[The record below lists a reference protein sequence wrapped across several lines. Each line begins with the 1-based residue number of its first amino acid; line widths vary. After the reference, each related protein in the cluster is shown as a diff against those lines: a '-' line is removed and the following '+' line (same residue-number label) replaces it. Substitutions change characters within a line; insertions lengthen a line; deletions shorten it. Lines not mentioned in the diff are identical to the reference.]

1 MVRRIA
7 VIGGGS
13 SGLTSIKC
21 CLDEGLDPVCFESSD
36 DIGGLWRFKE
46 TPEADRS
53 SLYRSL
59 VVNTS
64 KEMMCFSDFPM
75 PGHYPNYMH
84 HSTLLDYLRL
94 YAKHFN
100 LLKYIKF
107 QTTVLS
113 VRQSNDFSNTGQW
126 EVVTEDRDGHKETQ
140 VFDGVLVCS
149 RGLTSPV
156 KPLSAFP
163 GIDRFPGKCF
173 HSSDYKDPH
182 IFHGKKVVI
191 IGIGNSGGDIA
202 VEISRVAEKTFL
214 SMRTGAWVLSR
225 LSTGG
230 LPLDF
235 NKNTRLNALLLE
247 VLPHALLNWAVERHY
262 NQKYNHRLYGLQP
275 SHRIL
280 SQNFV
285 INDELPGRILQGA
298 LQVKPNVRE
307 FRGSTVVFVNETI
320 EEGID
325 AVVFCTGYKAIFPF
339 LLTSNIN
346 NPVGKVSLYKN
357 VFPLSLEH
365 HTLAFIG
372 LVSATGPVMPV
383 VEMQARWTTRVF
395 AGLNKLPPVSVMQK
409 LSEKDWKAK
418 LKRHSCP
425 NKASLN
431 VDYIPYMDSIAKEIG
446 VRPNFLWL
454 FLTDPG
460 LGFRVMF
467 GPCTPY
473 QFRLFG
479 PGQWA
484 GARQAI
490 LTQWERVTQPFKTRP
505 IPQHKTSKLHYWLDL
520 AGGMMLIAALIYLQ
534 KIKTQF
540 SLT

>member
-1 MVRRIA
+1 M
-7 VIGGGS
+7 
-13 SGLTSIKC
+13 
-21 CLDEGLDPVCFESSD
+21 
-36 DIGGLWRFKE
+36 
-46 TPEADRS
+46 
-53 SLYRSL
+53 
-59 VVNTS
+59 
-64 KEMMCFSDFPM
+64 
-75 PGHYPNYMH
+75 
-84 HSTLLDYLRL
+84 
-94 YAKHFN
+94 
-100 LLKYIKF
+100 
-107 QTTVLS
+107 
-113 VRQSNDFSNTGQW
+113 
-126 EVVTEDRDGHKETQ
+126 VTEDRNGHKETQ
-140 VFDGVLVCS
+140 VYDGVLVCS
-149 RGLTSPV
+149 RGLTCPV
-156 KPLSAFP
+156 KPLSAFS
-163 GIDRFPGKCF
+163 GIDTFPGKCL
-173 HSSDYKDPH
+173 HSSDYKDPY
-182 IFHGKKVVI
+182 IFNGKKVVI

-214 SMRTGAWVLSR
+214 SMRTGAWVVSR

-230 LPLDF
+230 LPLDL
-235 NKNTRLNALLLE
+235 NRVTRLNALLLQ
-247 VLPHALLNWAVERHY
+247 VLPRALLNWAVERDY

-280 SQNFV
+280 SQNVV

-298 LQVKPNVRE
+298 LQLKPNVRE
-307 FRGSTVVFVNETI
+307 FRGSTVVFDNETV

-339 LLTSNIN
+339 LPTSNIN
-346 NPVGKVSLYKN
+346 DPVGKVNLYKN
-357 VFPLSLEH
+357 VFPLSLDH
-365 HTLAFIG
+365 PTLAFIG
-372 LVSATGPVMPV
+372 IVSATGPVMPIA
-383 VEMQARWTTRVF
+383 EMQARWTTRVF

-425 NKASLN
+425 IKASLN
-431 VDYIPYMDSIAKEIG
+431 VDFIPYMDSIAKEIS
-446 VRPNFLWL
+446 VSPNLLWL

-479 PGQWA
+479 PGRWA

-490 LTQWERVTQPFKTRP
+490 LTQWERVTQPFKTRS
-505 IPQHKTSKLHYWLDL
+505 IPHHKTSKLHYWLCFT
-520 AGGMMLIAALIYLQ
+520 GGVMLIFAFIDLQ